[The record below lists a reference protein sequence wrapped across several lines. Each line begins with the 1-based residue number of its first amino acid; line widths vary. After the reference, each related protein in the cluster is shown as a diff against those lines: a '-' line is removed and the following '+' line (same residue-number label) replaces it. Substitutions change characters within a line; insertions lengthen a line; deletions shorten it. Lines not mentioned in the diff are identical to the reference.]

1 MPRTAWRTIRACLRH
16 AQGMNIE
23 ERKKIA
29 AWIRTQLEDVWRAL
43 GDGELPG
50 EAERELRVRRA
61 GEDTFYY
68 FIYRGKPCAQARIY
82 FDHLDGQ
89 WRFELTQVA
98 RAHYESVR
106 AYFTGKMRKG
116 H

>member
-1 MPRTAWRTIRACLRH
+1 MRLVIGGY
-16 AQGMNIE
+16 AQGKLGFVL
-23 ERKKIA
+23 RSLDG
-29 AWIRTQLEDVWRAL
+29 RDYDVW
-43 GDGELPG
+43 DGELPG